1 MTVLKE
7 IFWGITKTGG
17 YDTSFNELINSALV
31 LTVAASVLVV
41 EICCASRDAVSVDG
55 IDKVTKRTV
64 FAAKILVE
72 TEFAT
77 IELAR
82 AVVAAVSKVETK
94 FVFPAE
100 KIPESS
106 VIDPVLRV
114 FT

>member
-1 MTVLKE
+1 M
-7 IFWGITKTGG
+7 
-17 YDTSFNELINSALV
+17 
-31 LTVAASVLVV
+31 VV
-41 EICCASRDAVSVDG
+41 VSVDG
-55 IDKVTKRTV
+55 LVKVIKRTV

-82 AVVAAVSKVETK
+82 VVVATVSKVETI

-106 VIDPVLRV
+106 VIDPVLSI
-114 FT
+114 FSWSDDTFAIDA